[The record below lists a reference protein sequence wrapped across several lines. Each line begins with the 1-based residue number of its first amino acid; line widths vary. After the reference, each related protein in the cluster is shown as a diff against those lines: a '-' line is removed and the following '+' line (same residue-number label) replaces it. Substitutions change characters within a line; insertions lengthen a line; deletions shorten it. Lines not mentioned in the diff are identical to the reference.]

1 MSWHRAGEPMHLD
14 IEPVIAAGENI
25 AARVA
30 RELPTHPGLARDAA
44 GIVAAAREA
53 RDASHAMRRLL
64 SFHRLPVLFL
74 AVSLLAL
81 GGWSYWRF
89 LHVSSLKIAISN
101 RDAVEIHERITSR
114 GRVRLQSIATEGS
127 RESLRLLAAREVD
140 LAFVQGGLE
149 LPADG
154 VSLEIPGGE
163 TVLWM
168 LAPQVERLAQVRTIL
183 TSVAGQGSHTVCDDF
198 VKIWGLPSVRYVHG
212 WDQWTLEQPV
222 AALSAADVDAVF
234 VVKDLTSPA
243 TYRAIA
249 RLHEAGFRF
258 EAPRLG
264 VRAKTLDYLQPA
276 MLQAGDLV
284 VDPPMPAEPLAT
296 YNVATYLVARPGL
309 TPRLLAEA
317 GHLLD
322 SSSDTFRQRAFEPNL
337 EQAGD
342 IFQTVEALLGIF
354 VYIGLAFLTLMGLE
368 IALYR
373 KRFNELNTLV
383 SLLSMRQSNKDVLH
397 VPPGP
402 ALRDNLAYLSTCSD
416 LLGLISVIT
425 GYYAQENPSLMYN
438 RMMETIQH
446 RSNSLKLN
454 IQLKILHASLKP
466 SLLTAGGEPAMSAAP
481 HETPESSGE

>member
-1 MSWHRAGEPMHLD
+1 MHLE
-14 IEPVIAAGENI
+14 IEPVIAAGEGI
-25 AARVA
+25 SARIA

-44 GIVAAAREA
+44 GIVAAARKA
-53 RDASHAMRRLL
+53 RDASRAMRRLF

-183 TSVAGQGSHTVCDDF
+183 TSVEGQGSHTVCDDF
-198 VKIWGLPSVRYVHG
+198 VKIWGLPSVRYVHA
-212 WDQWTLEQPV
+212 WDQWTPEQPA
-222 AALSAADVDAVF
+222 AALSAAGVDAVF
-234 VVKDLTSPA
+234 VVKDLANPA
-243 TYRAIA
+243 TYRAVA
-249 RLHEAGFRF
+249 RLHQAGFRF

-264 VRAKTLDYLQPA
+264 VRFKTLDYLQPA

-322 SSSDTFRQRAFEPNL
+322 SSSDAFRQQAFEPNL
-337 EQAGD
+337 QQAGD
-342 IFQTVEALLGIF
+342 VFQSIEALLGIF
-354 VYIGLAFLTLMGLE
+354 VYIGVAFLTLLGLE

-373 KRFNELNTLV
+373 QRFNELNTLV

-397 VPPGP
+397 VLPGA

-438 RMMETIQH
+438 RMMEIIQH
-446 RSNSLKLN
+446 RSSSLKLN
-454 IQLKILHASLKP
+454 IQLKILHASLRP
-466 SLLTAGGEPAMSAAP
+466 ALLTAGAEPAASPAP
-481 HETPESSGE
+481 PAVTEGGGE